1 MPREAKDVIG
11 TVIEQVGGYTFKVIG
26 EAERGWSRDRNNGY
40 ETPKQT
46 IRKFDIECQGCGHV
60 KIAAYSS
67 VFGKKNCMCSK
78 CKHANKPQP
87 KTTAIG
93 NRGLQKIAEEDVE
106 RKIKANGDID
116 KRSNKKNKVD
126 YVGVTFECA
135 FDNFLVIGEAERVL
149 SRNGKHIYRNFH
161 VRCLKCG
168 TERETLIASLI
179 AKGVACNNCRTSD
192 RNVRLDKTLELPT
205 LERKIQIIHEINEIW
220 MDMKRMAKIGQLNR
234 YLCDKFDAADYL
246 KDIEDEETQHIE
258 RDNTTDN
265 LDDID
270 YGDDSIDWN
279 DELNKY
285 L

>member
-11 TVIEQVGGYTFKVIG
+11 TVIEQLGGYTFKVIG
-26 EAERGWSRDRNNGY
+26 EAERGWSRDRNNGV

-46 IRKFDIECQGCGHV
+46 IRKFDIQCQDCGDV
-60 KIAAYSS
+60 KVAAYSS
-67 VFGKKNCMCSK
+67 IFGKMNCICMK

-87 KTTAIG
+87 KTTG
-93 NRGLQKIAEEDVE
+93 ETKRGLQKIAEEDVE
-106 RKIKANGDID
+106 RRTKANGDID

-192 RNVRLDKTLELPT
+192 RNVRLDKSLELPT
-205 LERKIQIIHEINEIW
+205 LERKIEIIHEINEIW
-220 MDMKRMAKIGQLNR
+220 AEMKRMAKAGQLNR

-246 KDIEDEETQHIE
+246 KDIEDEEDYKRIE
-258 RDNTTDN
+258 VV
-265 LDDID
+265 DDSD
-270 YGDDSIDWN
+270 DFNYDDDSINWD
-279 DELNKY
+279 DEIDKY
-285 L
+285 I